1 MKSSR
6 RTAPS
11 FPVALSSRLGACS
24 TGVITGALS
33 LVSSDAAIVYV
44 NNSAGPV
51 LVDNVTTDTNY
62 AAFSFDLNNDG
73 AMDLRFWTQDRTGT
87 ATNFDNNALLTAPLG
102 AGLTLGAVGLAAGGY
117 MYPAR
122 LAGGAVIDGSAG
134 FVTLPQVT
142 SGTTV
147 GWLADGNANG
157 PGYPGSQFTVVPTNT
172 GYVGLKFKIAGN
184 DHFGWIRITVAPQST
199 VAGSSPRAIT
209 VHEWA
214 YEDVPGQGL
223 EAGAGVIPEPTSL
236 GLLALGSLGLAAHRR
251 RRSAAAA

>member
-11 FPVALSSRLGACS
+11 FPFALSTRLGACS

-44 NNSAGPV
+44 NNSAAAPI
-51 LVDNVTTDTNY
+51 VDTNTTDASYTTL
-62 AAFSFDLNNDG
+62 AFDLNSDG

-87 ATNFDNNALLTAPLG
+87 ATNYDNNALLTAPLG
-102 AGLTLGAVGLAAGGY
+102 AGLTLGAVGIAANGY
-117 MYPAR
+117 LYPAR
-122 LAGGAVIDGSAG
+122 LAGGASIDGSAG
-134 FVTLPQVT
+134 FVTLPQVST
-142 SGTTV
+142 GGTV

-157 PGYPGSQFTVVPTNT
+157 PGYTNSQFTVVPTNT
-172 GYVGLKFKIAGN
+172 GYIGLKFKIAGN

-199 VAGSSPRAIT
+199 VAGSHPRAIT

-214 YEDVPGQGL
+214 YEDVQGQGL

-251 RRSAAAA
+251 RKVATA